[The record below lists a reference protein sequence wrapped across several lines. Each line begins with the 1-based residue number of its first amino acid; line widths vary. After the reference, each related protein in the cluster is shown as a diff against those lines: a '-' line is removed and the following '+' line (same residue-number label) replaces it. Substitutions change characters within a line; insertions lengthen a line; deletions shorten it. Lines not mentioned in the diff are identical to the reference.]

1 MVTHAH
7 TEKSRNY
14 DFSHWRAVTSRPR
27 KPMITVQELETI
39 NESYSDRAASL
50 VGLPPF
56 FALDSRQ

>member
-1 MVTHAH
+1 
-7 TEKSRNY
+7 
-14 DFSHWRAVTSRPR
+14 
-27 KPMITVQELETI
+27 MITVQELETI